1 MVVVECRSPSPG
13 ATFDELRSCQ
23 HPPPDDPHSEANFD
37 ALLDDLKYDL
47 LVEIADI
54 VIAYADRVRD
64 AALGNDRDRARLHAG
79 LVSRAVKSMLI
90 TIAEIGQR
98 RAA

>member
-1 MVVVECRSPSPG
+1 MNCDLASV
-13 ATFDELRSCQ
+13 
-23 HPPPDDPHSEANFD
+23 PPLSDPHSEADFD
-37 ALLDDLKYDL
+37 TLLDDLKFDL

-54 VIAYADRVRD
+54 VISHADRVRD

-79 LVSRAVKSMLI
+79 LTSRAVKSMLI